1 MYQIPE
7 QLTTWSKTNLDTAV
21 RFAGIALDG
30 AERLLEVQ
38 LKAAKTVFADGVQ
51 QAKALAE
58 VKDPQEFAQLKN
70 TLVQPNLENATAY
83 VKEVYDVA
91 TATQSE
97 ISKLVEEQVAE
108 FNKQVVTGLDRLVKL
123 APAGSEVA
131 VAAVKSTISAINS
144 TYDNLS
150 KSAKQVAEITQ
161 ANVEAATNQVVQA
174 SKKKAA

>member
-7 QLTTWSKTNLDTAV
+7 QLTAWSKTNLDTAV
-21 RFAGIALDG
+21 RFAGIALEG

-38 LKAAKTVFADGVQ
+38 LKAAKSAFADGVQ
-51 QAKALAE
+51 QAKTLTE
-58 VKDPQEFAQLKN
+58 VKDPQEFAQFKN
-70 TLVQPNLENATAY
+70 TLLQPNLENATAY
-83 VKEVYDVA
+83 VKDVYDVA
-91 TATQSE
+91 TATQTE

-108 FNKQVVTGLDRLVKL
+108 FNKQVVTGLDKIVKL

-161 ANVEAATNQVVQA
+161 ANVEAATSQVVHA
-174 SKKKAA
+174 TKKKAA

>member
-7 QLTTWSKTNLDTAV
+7 QLTAWSKANLDTAV

-38 LKAAKTVFADGVQ
+38 LKAAKSAFADGVQ
-51 QAKALAE
+51 QAKTLTE
-58 VKDPQEFAQLKN
+58 VKDPQEFAQFKT
-70 TLVQPNLENATAY
+70 TLLQPNLENATAY

-108 FNKQVVTGLDRLVKL
+108 FNKQVVTGLDKIVKL

-150 KSAKQVAEITQ
+150 KSAKQVAEMTQ
-161 ANVEAATNQVVQA
+161 ANVEAATNQVVHA